1 MIITT
6 FLISCLPIKL
16 GLTLIQS
23 LGSTPGLKWSRG
35 CRSRLLLYRVLHH
48 VFRKQLLP
56 LQPASLS
63 GAPMLW
69 MQSTA
74 VVVRSP
80 WSWVQASSMSR
91 ICYI

>member
-1 MIITT
+1 MIITA

-35 CRSRLLLYRVLHH
+35 CRSRLLLYH

-80 WSWVQASSMSR
+80 WSWVHASSMSR